1 MLRNVAVV
9 VVNGF
14 LPFEF
19 GTICEVFGVDRAD
32 DGLPSYDF
40 AVVAGEPAPL
50 RAHNDFTIQPSCGLE
65 RLEEADLIALPA
77 VGDDRLSIYAGRA
90 RPLSGLDAPRAFP
103 EDLLAALRRAVDR
116 GARVLSV
123 CSGAFILGEAGLLDG
138 RRCTTHWR
146 NAEELARRYP
156 EAKVDPDVL
165 YVDEDP
171 VITSAGTA
179 AGIDA
184 CLYLV
189 RKEQGS
195 RVVNGIA
202 RRMVVP
208 PHRDGGQA
216 QYVEQPVA
224 AECDGTLR
232 EVLAWMQL
240 NLDRQLT
247 VNGLAARA
255 HMSPRTFARRFVQ
268 ETGTT
273 PMRWLTG
280 QRVLLAQQ
288 LLEESDETVD
298 AIAERTGFGDATTL
312 RHHFRAARDTTPNA
326 YSHVETPL
334 TGALYWSEAQQRARP
349 GILLIHGGAGLDDHA
364 RDQARRYAELGY
376 VVFACDML
384 GDGVAGSRERVI
396 GCLTALRD
404 DPALLVRR
412 GQAGLAEL
420 ARCPEVS
427 GRFATI
433 GFCFGGMAA
442 LALARSGAELA
453 GVVSMHGSLATP
465 RPA

>member
-19 GTICEVFGVDRAD
+19 GTICEVFGVDRSD

-40 AVVAGEPAPL
+40 AVVAGEPPPL

-77 VGDDRLSIYAGRA
+77 VGDDQLSIYPVPPGR
-90 RPLSGLDAPRAFP
+90 PCPPREFP
-103 EDLLAALRRAVDR
+103 GDLLAALHRAVDR

-146 NAEELARRYP
+146 HAEELARRYP
-156 EAKVDPDVL
+156 AAKVDPDVL
-165 YVDEDP
+165 YVDDDP

-195 RVVNGIA
+195 RVANGIA

-216 QYVEQPVA
+216 QYVDQPVA
-224 AECDGTLR
+224 PFCDGTLR
-232 EVLAWMQL
+232 DLLEWLRAH
-240 NLDRQLT
+240 LDQPLTVRQLA
-247 VNGLAARA
+247 VRA
-255 HMSPRTFARRFVQ
+255 NMSERTFARRFVQ
-268 ETGTT
+268 DTGTT
-273 PMRWLTG
+273 PQRWLIG
-280 QRVLLAQQ
+280 QRILLAQQ

-298 AIAERTGFGDATTL
+298 AIADRTGFGNATAL
-312 RHHFRAARDTTPNA
+312 RHHFRAWRGTTPNA
-326 YSHVETPL
+326 YRRLFRGPS
-334 TGALYWSEAQQRARP
+334 
-349 GILLIHGGAGLDDHA
+349 GLA
-364 RDQARRYAELGY
+364 
-376 VVFACDML
+376 
-384 GDGVAGSRERVI
+384 SRVI
-396 GCLTALRD
+396 S
-404 DPALLVRR
+404 
-412 GQAGLAEL
+412 GL
-420 ARCPEVS
+420 
-427 GRFATI
+427 
-433 GFCFGGMAA
+433 
-442 LALARSGAELA
+442 
-453 GVVSMHGSLATP
+453 
-465 RPA
+465 